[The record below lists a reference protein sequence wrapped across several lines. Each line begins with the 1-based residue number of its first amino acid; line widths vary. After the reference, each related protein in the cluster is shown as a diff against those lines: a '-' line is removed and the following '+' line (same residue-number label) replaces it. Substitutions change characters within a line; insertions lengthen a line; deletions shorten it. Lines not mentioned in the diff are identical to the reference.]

1 MGTENPSGRR
11 PRRKSGGR
19 RRRSGKDPAA
29 SDPNAPDVRDS
40 DTASR
45 DEGAQATKTKIE
57 TEARPSGAPERE
69 GDSEPRTPRRGRSRG
84 KRGGRSSGGTG
95 ATTPATTGEDSGS
108 DRDRTPTAS
117 VERPEPSRSSTNP
130 ALESSAL
137 EASGAPQDPSNGS
150 EKGDSAASADA
161 SDTPAASATRKR
173 TRGGRR
179 RRGKATRAA
188 EADAKDAP
196 ANDAGSPNDDP
207 DAGDDAVEAS
217 SKAEAKAPKKKRR
230 RARGSRS
237 SKVTPLDAN
246 AADGSANAQATSEGE
261 SESAA
266 ATEAP
271 SSRADGTDEL
281 SANGEAKPARSR
293 SRRGGR
299 GRRAGAKAKD
309 KDGVDDKDAGK
320 ASEKTAA
327 STKSGERL
335 MLINTKEPEEVRV
348 AILDDREL
356 DDLLFEST
364 AQTSYL
370 NNIYLGRVVN
380 IEPSI
385 GAAFVDFGGDRNGF
399 LHESDIVTGAIEAN
413 RQSPKSALV
422 KTPRGERRPIQDLVR
437 KGQSVL
443 VQITKD
449 GIGSKGPTLTTN
461 ISIPGRYLV
470 LMPYLGRCGVSRK
483 IPDKDERKRL
493 KSLLGDLEPPADLG
507 VIIRTAGVDRTK
519 TELQKDLRYL
529 LRLWDVISNRIEGG
543 RAPATIYLES
553 DLIIRTIR
561 DYFTGDISRVLVDS
575 DTVAR
580 KCTDFLRQVMPRYCN
595 RVEHYSGKHP
605 LFHEYGV
612 EPQIEQIYRR
622 RIDLP
627 SGGSVV
633 IEQTEALVAVDVNS
647 GKYRENE
654 DPEETAYR
662 TDLEAIPVIVRQ
674 IRLRDLGGLLIIDF
688 IDMQQEKHRRAVER
702 DLRAALKRDRA
713 RAKMTRMSEFG
724 IIEITRQRVRAG
736 LGRANFE
743 SCPHCR
749 GAGQIKTVESQVLAA
764 LRQIRAVLARDRGG
778 VFDVAMHPQVAS
790 VLLNDKRRQLA
801 AIEEEFSKTVRI
813 HGQAGAPVEEFRVT
827 RIPGA

>member
-1 MGTENPSGRR
+1 MGTENQSGRR

-19 RRRSGKDPAA
+19 RRRSGKGSVATDAA
-29 SDPNAPDVRDS
+29 TDS
-40 DTASR
+40 REAGAADNQSATGSEAAAGGQATPSEGSETASAV
-45 DEGAQATKTKIE
+45 GTKARTA
-57 TEARPSGAPERE
+57 EAESNGSGDA
-69 GDSEPRTPRRGRSRG
+69 SESRSSRRRSRG
-84 KRGGRSSGGTG
+84 KRGGRGKAASRTNGPAGDGASSG
-95 ATTPATTGEDSGS
+95 DSA
-108 DRDRTPTAS
+108 P
-117 VERPEPSRSSTNP
+117 VERPEPAPSAHP
-130 ALESSAL
+130 ASESSDAG
-137 EASGAPQDPSNGS
+137 STPSNGS
-150 EKGDSAASADA
+150 ESTGESEAST
-161 SDTPAASATRKR
+161 SPSKKR
-173 TRGGRR
+173 SRGGRR
-179 RRGKATRAA
+179 RRGKVARGADVEGKPEAGATGEDESGSTTAPSDGDA
-188 EADAKDAP
+188 ERGAKP
-196 ANDAGSPNDDP
+196 
-207 DAGDDAVEAS
+207 E
-217 SKAEAKAPKKKRR
+217 KKTTKKKRR
-230 RARGSRS
+230 RSRGARTSEVAASNAEG
-237 SKVTPLDAN
+237 DADDADAGEQQAVLAFEGD
-246 AADGSANAQATSEGE
+246 AADATDDSKSNGE
-261 SESAA
+261 S
-266 ATEAP
+266 
-271 SSRADGTDEL
+271 
-281 SANGEAKPARSR
+281 KPARSR
-293 SRRGGR
+293 RRGGR
-299 GRRAGAKAKD
+299 GRRAAAEKESAQGNNDATEKESAKAT
-309 KDGVDDKDAGK
+309 GK
-320 ASEKTAA
+320 STAA
-327 STKSGERL
+327 SKSSERL

-413 RQSPKSALV
+413 RQSPKSALA
-422 KTPRGERRPIQDLVR
+422 KTSRGERRPIQDLVR

-461 ISIPGRYLV
+461 VSIPGRYLV

-493 KSLLGDLEPPADLG
+493 KTLLGDLEPPADLG

-519 TELQKDLRYL
+519 SELQKDLRYL

-575 DTVAR
+575 EAVAR

-605 LFHEYGV
+605 LFHEYGI

-688 IDMQQEKHRRAVER
+688 IDMQKEKHKRTVER
-702 DLRAALKRDRA
+702 ELRAALKRDRA

-736 LGRANFE
+736 LGRANFV

-764 LRQIRAVLARDRGG
+764 LRQIRALLARDRGG
-778 VFDVAMHPQVAS
+778 AFDVAMHPQVAS

-813 HGQAGAPVEEFRVT
+813 HGQAGAPVEEFRAT
-827 RIPGA
+827 RVPI